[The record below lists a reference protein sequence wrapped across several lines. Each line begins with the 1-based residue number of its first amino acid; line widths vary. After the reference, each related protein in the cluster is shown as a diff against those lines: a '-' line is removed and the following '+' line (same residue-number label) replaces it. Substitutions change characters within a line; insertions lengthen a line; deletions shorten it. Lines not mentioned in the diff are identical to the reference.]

1 MIAKLHGAILL
12 LLLLP
17 GVGAARTGP
26 MPRRGTG
33 EISGQ
38 VHDAET
44 MEPIAF
50 VNVFL
55 DSSLIGAATGPD
67 GTYVIRPVPPGTYR
81 LVARHIGYAPYGE
94 ENVRIVPGASLS
106 HDIALFPTEVMAD
119 QVIVSATRREQT
131 AHMAPASVS
140 VLSAEDL
147 RTRSVRTFDQALE
160 MIPGISV
167 HRSSGVSVQS
177 LSIRGSSDIAG
188 GGVGNRVLL
197 MIDGRPAIT
206 SDSGSALWS
215 LVPTGS
221 IDRIE
226 VVKGAFSSLY
236 GSTAMGGVINVI
248 TRRPAYRSMTTVEI
262 GSGFYEKA
270 PPALRYTDHTETQS
284 QFQLSHS
291 GRRGPVSYLLDLSRK
306 HSDGHSENTAY
317 EFYTGFGKVLYDIQ
331 KDRNIELS
339 LGVNVAENDYPHTWD
354 NNLRPLRVQPKY
366 RDDRQTK
373 RNYSV
378 DLLYWAVPSPRAK
391 YSSRFYFH
399 RKAARSL
406 FNEDDPDL
414 RIPHNEPYGLKTVV
428 DADKF
433 GTITQV
439 DYYLSERNILISGLD
454 VQLDRVHSSPD
465 TVMFGNRRAYNTAL
479 YLQDEVELTRRLTM
493 TLGFRYDWN
502 HLVGEGAQG
511 QFGPKLA
518 MVYRPQERLALRLLL
533 GQAFRA
539 PSIAERFFQKELGGG
554 TLFKPNPDLKPE
566 RMDFS
571 LEAGLRWRLGDFWNV
586 DMAYYRYHYR
596 DMIYWE
602 QISIEEGVD
611 YELYQVRN
619 LNRALMSGVEVGL
632 DFHFKRLFRASLNYT
647 YLDAKDQSP
656 NRADDLLAYRM
667 RHSFVFST
675 DAHVGRFS
683 LNLNGRYKSGIEEVF
698 MYEYEAPDAFF
709 VANAKVTARLQGA
722 FRVSMAINNLLNTS
736 YEELARY
743 RMPGRSYMA
752 GIGMDF

>member
-1 MIAKLHGAILL
+1 MAAKLHGVILL
-12 LLLLP
+12 LLLAS
-17 GVGAARTGP
+17 GVGVARAAPQSAEGVITG
-26 MPRRGTG
+26 R
-33 EISGQ
+33 
-38 VHDAET
+38 VVDAET
-44 MEPIAF
+44 GEPVAF
-50 VNVFL
+50 VNVYL
-55 DSSLIGAATGPD
+55 DSLYIGAATGPD
-67 GTYVIRPVPPGTYR
+67 GLFVIRPVPPGTHR
-81 LVARHIGYAPYGE
+81 LIARHIGYAPYVQE
-94 ENVRIVPGASLS
+94 RVRAAEGGPPS
-106 HDIALFPTEVMAD
+106 HAIALYPTEVMAD

-140 VLSAEDL
+140 ILSADDL
-147 RTRSVRTFDQALE
+147 STRSVTTFDQALE
-160 MIPGISV
+160 MVPGISV
-167 HRSSGVSVQS
+167 QRSSGVSVQS
-177 LSIRGSSDIAG
+177 LSIRGSSDVAG

-197 MIDGRPAIT
+197 LIDGRPALT
-206 SDSGSALWS
+206 ADSGSALWS

-236 GSTAMGGVINVI
+236 GSTAMGGVVNVI
-248 TRRPAYRSMTTVEI
+248 TRRPAYRAMTTVEI

-270 PPALRYTDHTETQS
+270 PPDLRYTDHRETLS
-284 QFQLSHS
+284 QLQLSHS

-306 HSDGHSENTAY
+306 QSDGHSENTAY
-317 EFYTGFGKVLYDIQ
+317 QFYTGFGKVLYDIQ

-339 LGVNVAENDYPHTWD
+339 LAVNVAENDYPHTWD

-373 RNYSV
+373 KNYSA
-378 DLLYWAVPSPRAK
+378 DLLYWAVASPRAK

-406 FNEDDPDL
+406 FNEHDPDL
-414 RIPHNEPYGLKTVV
+414 QIPYNEPYGLKTVV

-433 GTITQV
+433 GTLAQF
-439 DYYLSERNILISGLD
+439 DYYLNEHNVLISGLD
-454 VQLDRVHSSPD
+454 VQVDHVHSAPD
-465 TVMFGNRRAYNTAL
+465 TVMFGNRGMNSAAL
-479 YLQDEVELTRRLTM
+479 YVQEEAELTDRLTM
-493 TLGFRYDWN
+493 TAGFRYDWS
-502 HLVGEGAQG
+502 HLVGADTEG

-518 MVYRPQERLALRLLL
+518 MVYCPRKPLALRLLL

-554 TLFKPNPDLKPE
+554 TLFKPNPGLKPE

-571 LEAGLRWRLGDFWNV
+571 LETGLRWRLGERWNV

-611 YELYQVRN
+611 YELFQVRN
-619 LNRALMSGVEVGL
+619 LNRALMSGVEIGL
-632 DFHFKRLFRASLNYT
+632 DYHFNRLFRASLNYT

-656 NRADDLLAYRM
+656 NRTNDLLAYRV
-667 RHSFVFST
+667 RHSFVLST
-675 DAHVGRFS
+675 DVRVGRFS
-683 LNLNGRYKSGIEEVF
+683 LNVNGRYKSRMEEVF

-709 VANAKVTARLQGA
+709 VANAKLAARFGGA
-722 FRVSMAINNLLNTS
+722 FRVSLAINNLLNTP

-752 GIGMDF
+752 GIGRDF